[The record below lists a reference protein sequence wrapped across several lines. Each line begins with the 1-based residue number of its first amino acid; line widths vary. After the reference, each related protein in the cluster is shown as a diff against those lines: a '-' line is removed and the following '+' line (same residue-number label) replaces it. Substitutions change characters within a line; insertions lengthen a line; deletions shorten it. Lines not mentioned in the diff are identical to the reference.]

1 MSFSEDTSRL
11 GNHLISPRTTL
22 EHLSKSYFID
32 LSFCVFDPATK
43 SLSCL
48 RERNRASAKET
59 LKVSSSNVADRKA
72 ATN

>member
-32 LSFCVFDPATK
+32 WSFCVFDPESK

-48 RERNRASAKET
+48 RERIRASAKEA
-59 LKVSSSNVADRKA
+59 LEVSASNVTDRKA
-72 ATN
+72 ARN